1 MRMARAERAP
11 APAGSSGWD
20 LAEGAQIAHGRTAVR
35 LLGSSNVHDV
45 YAAWDDTIL
54 GIVAVK
60 MLQPGSVD
68 DERARAAL
76 AAEAEALDRLSHPS
90 FPRCF
95 DVALD
100 GERPHIVLE
109 LVEGPRLS
117 TLIRRQGR
125 LGVEQALP
133 LVLQL
138 ASAIHYIATTGI
150 LHLDVKP
157 KNVMMSPPPRLIDL
171 SVARTIDRARS
182 TAYPVGTDRYMAPEQ
197 CGTGLAHEM
206 GHATDVWGLG
216 VTMHEA
222 LAGTRPFPDGD
233 RPRRAS
239 AVPAAR
245 ARSGAVASRRARA
258 PRVARHRGDVAAPD
272 RPPVRGGDRGRARS
286 ADRGHPPAAPARQGQ
301 GARVEARGATVRGAS
316 LGAHRPL
323 TTHG

>member
-1 MRMARAERAP
+1 MRIRRADRAGP
-11 APAGSSGWD
+11 PTESRGWD
-20 LAEGAQIAHGRTAVR
+20 LAEGDHIAPGRTAVR

-60 MLQPGSVD
+60 MLQPGSID
-68 DERARAAL
+68 DDGARAAL
-76 AAEAEALDRLSHPS
+76 EAEAEALGRLSHPS

-100 GERPHIVLE
+100 GQRPHIVLE

-125 LGVEQALP
+125 LGIEQAIP

-138 ASAIHYIATTGI
+138 ASAIHYIATTGV

-157 KNVMMSPPPRLIDL
+157 KNVMMAPPPRLIDL

-182 TAYPVGTDRYMAPEQ
+182 TPHPVGTDRYMAPEQ

-206 GHATDVWGLG
+206 GPSTDVWGLG

-233 RPRRAS
+233 HTASGEARFPQLVIDPAPLPR
-239 AVPAAR
+239 
-245 ARSGAVASRRARA
+245 
-258 PRVARHRGDVAAPD
+258 DAPD
-272 RPPVRGGDRGRARS
+272 PL
-286 ADRGHPPAAPARQGQ
+286 
-301 GARVEARGATVRGAS
+301 AS
-316 LGAHRPL
+316 LVSRSMSRCPSDRPSAAEIVAELDPL
-323 TTHG
+323 TEAIPPQPMLGKVRVRAWKPKVRP

>member
-1 MRMARAERAP
+1 MRIGRAERAP
-11 APAGSSGWD
+11 APTEPRGWD
-20 LAEGAQIAHGRTAVR
+20 LAEGEQIAPGRSAVR

-68 DERARAAL
+68 DDRARAAL
-76 AAEAEALDRLSHPS
+76 AAEAESLGRLSHPS

-125 LGVEQALP
+125 LGIEQAIP

-138 ASAIHYIATTGI
+138 ASAIHYIATTGV

-157 KNVMMSPPPRLIDL
+157 KNVMMAPPPRLIDL
-171 SVARTIDRARS
+171 SVARTIERAR
-182 TAYPVGTDRYMAPEQ
+182 TTTYPVGTDRYMAPEQ
-197 CGTGLAHEM
+197 CGTGLADEM

-216 VTMHEA
+216 VTLHEA

-233 RPRRAS
+233 RAASGEARFPQLVLDPAPLPRDVPEPLSSLIRAS
-239 AVPAAR
+239 M
-245 ARSGAVASRRARA
+245 SRR
-258 PRVARHRGDVAAPD
+258 PDD
-272 RPPVRGGDRGRARS
+272 RPTAAEIVRELD
-286 ADRGHPPAAPARQGQ
+286 
-301 GARVEARGATVRGAS
+301 
-316 LGAHRPL
+316 PL
-323 TTHG
+323 TEAIPPQPMLGKVRVRAWKPKVRP

>member
-1 MRMARAERAP
+1 MRIGRAERAP
-11 APAGSSGWD
+11 TPAEPRGWG
-20 LAEGAQIAHGRTAVR
+20 LAEGEQITPGRTAVR

-76 AAEAEALDRLSHPS
+76 AAEAEALGRLSHPS

-125 LGVEQALP
+125 LGVEQAIP

-138 ASAIHYIATTGI
+138 ASAIHYVATTGV

-157 KNVMMSPPPRLIDL
+157 KNVMMAPPPRLIDL
-171 SVARTIDRARS
+171 SVARTVERARE
-182 TAYPVGTDRYMAPEQ
+182 TTRPVGTDPYMAPEQ
-197 CGTGLAHEM
+197 CGVGLESEI
-206 GHATDVWGLG
+206 GPTTDVWGLG
-216 VTMHEA
+216 VTLYESVTGRRPFRAGDPEGSPEERFPQLTDEPAPIGRGVPEA
-222 LAGTRPFPDGD
+222 LEALLWATLERRPAD
-233 RPRRAS
+233 RPSAAEVVDALDPVVEAAPRRMLLGKFR
-239 AVPAAR
+239 VTTWKP
-245 ARSGAVASRRARA
+245 VAS
-258 PRVARHRGDVAAPD
+258 
-272 RPPVRGGDRGRARS
+272 
-286 ADRGHPPAAPARQGQ
+286 
-301 GARVEARGATVRGAS
+301 
-316 LGAHRPL
+316 
-323 TTHG
+323 

>member
-1 MRMARAERAP
+1 MRIGRAERAP
-11 APAGSSGWD
+11 APAEPRGWN
-20 LAEGAQIAHGRTAVR
+20 LAEGEQIVPGRTAVR

-68 DERARAAL
+68 DAGARAAL
-76 AAEAEALDRLSHPS
+76 AAEAEALGRLSHPS

-95 DVALD
+95 DAVLD
-100 GERPHIVLE
+100 GDRPHLVLE

-117 TLIRRQGR
+117 TLIRRQER
-125 LGVEQALP
+125 LGVEQAIP

-138 ASAIHYIATTGI
+138 ASAIHYLATTGV

-157 KNVMMSPPPRLIDL
+157 KNVMMAPPPRLIDL
-171 SVARTIDRARS
+171 SVSRTIERARA
-182 TAYPVGTDRYMAPEQ
+182 TEHPVGTDRYMAPEQ

-222 LAGTRPFPDGD
+222 LAGRLPFPDGD
-233 RPRRAS
+233 HTADGPTRFPQLLRDPTPLPRDVPEPLSSLIRESMSMRP
-239 AVPAAR
+239 
-245 ARSGAVASRRARA
+245 G
-258 PRVARHRGDVAAPD
+258 D
-272 RPPVRGGDRGRARS
+272 RPT
-286 ADRGHPPAAPARQGQ
+286 AAEI
-301 GARVEARGATVRGAS
+301 VHE
-316 LGAHRPL
+316 LDPL
-323 TTHG
+323 TEAIPPQPILGKVRVRAWKPKARP

>member
-1 MRMARAERAP
+1 MRIGRAERAP
-11 APAGSSGWD
+11 APAASRGWD
-20 LAEGAQIAHGRTAVR
+20 LAEGQQIAPGRTAVR

-76 AAEAEALDRLSHPS
+76 AAEAESLGRLSHPS

-100 GERPHIVLE
+100 GDRPHIVLE

-125 LGVEQALP
+125 LGVEQAIP

-138 ASAIHYIATTGI
+138 ASAIHYIATTGVV
-150 LHLDVKP
+150 HLDVKP
-157 KNVMMSPPPRLIDL
+157 KNVMMAPPPRLIDL

-197 CGTGLAHEM
+197 CGTGLALEM
-206 GHATDVWGLG
+206 SHATDVWGLG

-233 RPRRAS
+233 RSARGEVRFPQLVLDPAPLPRDVPEPLAS
-239 AVPAAR
+239 LVTAAM
-245 ARSGAVASRRARA
+245 SRRPA
-258 PRVARHRGDVAAPD
+258 D
-272 RPPVRGGDRGRARS
+272 RPS
-286 ADRGHPPAAPARQGQ
+286 AAEIVAELD
-301 GARVEARGATVRGAS
+301 
-316 LGAHRPL
+316 PL
-323 TTHG
+323 TEAIPPQPMLGKVRVRAWKPTARP

>member
-1 MRMARAERAP
+1 MRIGRAERAP
-11 APAGSSGWD
+11 VPAESRGWD
-20 LAEGAQIAHGRTAVR
+20 LAEGEQIAPGRTAVR

-68 DERARAAL
+68 DDRARAAL
-76 AAEAEALDRLSHPS
+76 AAEADALGRLSHPS

-100 GERPHIVLE
+100 GDRPHIVLE

-125 LGVEQALP
+125 LGIEQAIP

-138 ASAIHYIATTGI
+138 ASAIHYIATTGV

-157 KNVMMSPPPRLIDL
+157 KNVMMAPPPRLIDL
-171 SVARTIDRARS
+171 SVARTIERAR
-182 TAYPVGTDRYMAPEQ
+182 TTTYPVGTDRYMAPEQ

-233 RPRRAS
+233 RTASGEARFPQLALDPAPLPRDVPDPLAS
-239 AVPAAR
+239 LVTAAM
-245 ARSGAVASRRARA
+245 SRR
-258 PRVARHRGDVAAPD
+258 PSD
-272 RPPVRGGDRGRARS
+272 RPS
-286 ADRGHPPAAPARQGQ
+286 AAEIVAELD
-301 GARVEARGATVRGAS
+301 
-316 LGAHRPL
+316 PL
-323 TTHG
+323 TEAIPPQPVLGKVRVRAWKPKARP

>member
-1 MRMARAERAP
+1 MRIGRAERAP
-11 APAGSSGWD
+11 APAGSRGWD
-20 LAEGAQIAHGRTAVR
+20 LAEGEPIAPGRTAVR

-68 DERARAAL
+68 DDRARAAL
-76 AAEAEALDRLSHPS
+76 AAEAEALGRLSHPS

-100 GERPHIVLE
+100 GRRPHIVLE

-125 LGVEQALP
+125 LGVEQAIP

-138 ASAIHYIATTGI
+138 ASAIHYTATTGV

-157 KNVMMSPPPRLIDL
+157 KNVMMAPPPRLIDL
-171 SVARTIDRARS
+171 SVARTIERARS

-233 RPRRAS
+233 RLAKGEARFPQLAVDPAPLPRDVPEPLAS
-239 AVPAAR
+239 LVTAAM
-245 ARSGAVASRRARA
+245 SRRPA
-258 PRVARHRGDVAAPD
+258 D
-272 RPPVRGGDRGRARS
+272 RPS
-286 ADRGHPPAAPARQGQ
+286 AAEIVAELD
-301 GARVEARGATVRGAS
+301 
-316 LGAHRPL
+316 PL
-323 TTHG
+323 TEAIPPQPLLGKVRVRAWKPTTRP